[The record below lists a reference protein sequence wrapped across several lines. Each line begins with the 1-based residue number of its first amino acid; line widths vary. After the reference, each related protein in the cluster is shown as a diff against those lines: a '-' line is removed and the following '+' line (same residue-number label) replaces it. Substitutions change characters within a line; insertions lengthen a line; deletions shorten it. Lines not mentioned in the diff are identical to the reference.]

1 MSINSLSALSPQ
13 NWPFDAEMLPR
24 PIYLVGGILRD
35 GLLRRQIE
43 YLDLDFIVPNEAI
56 NLARNIAKK
65 YQAGFVVLDA
75 ERKIARVVFKGT
87 TVDFAEIEGDSLE
100 EDLWRR
106 DFTINAIAY
115 NPFTDELID
124 LFNALK
130 DLQEGIIR
138 MVKSANL
145 KEDPLRLLRAY
156 RQAAQLGFVISPET
170 QTTIREFAP
179 LLTQVAA
186 ERVQTE
192 LGYLLSHPQGM
203 IWIEKA
209 WKNGLLPDYFPAA
222 TENLEIGKNVEI
234 VVEQL
239 EKNWSNLKVELATGV
254 RETVKTSLLAIAKLA
269 ILVNPHPQKA
279 EVELMRLKY
288 SNAEI
293 RSTISVIKGLAK
305 LSEVEIPQMS
315 VREQYFF
322 FQEIGKN
329 FPALAVVAVAKG
341 IAREEINCLIQ
352 RYINPDDPVAHPIAL
367 LNGNDLITALKLPK
381 GPIVGQLLKEILIAR
396 AEEKIFTKAEAIKL
410 AEKLIQSL

>member
-115 NPFTDELID
+115 NPLTDELID
-124 LFNALK
+124 LFNARK
-130 DLQEGIIR
+130 DLQNGIIR

-145 KEDPLRLLRAY
+145 REDPLRLLRAY
-156 RQAAQLGFVISPET
+156 RQAAQLGFIISPET
-170 QTTIREFAP
+170 EKTIREFAP

-192 LGYLLSHPQGM
+192 LGYLLSHPQG
-203 IWIEKA
+203 
-209 WKNGLLPDYFPAA
+209 
-222 TENLEIGKNVEI
+222 
-234 VVEQL
+234 
-239 EKNWSNLKVELATGV
+239 
-254 RETVKTSLLAIAKLA
+254 
-269 ILVNPHPQKA
+269 
-279 EVELMRLKY
+279 
-288 SNAEI
+288 
-293 RSTISVIKGLAK
+293 
-305 LSEVEIPQMS
+305 
-315 VREQYFF
+315 
-322 FQEIGKN
+322 
-329 FPALAVVAVAKG
+329 
-341 IAREEINCLIQ
+341 
-352 RYINPDDPVAHPIAL
+352 
-367 LNGNDLITALKLPK
+367 
-381 GPIVGQLLKEILIAR
+381 
-396 AEEKIFTKAEAIKL
+396 
-410 AEKLIQSL
+410 